1 MDWSCALC
9 QVSTTSKR
17 DLDEHLH
24 GKKHKARKKDYLEMR
39 RCAVTPLQ
47 KTLLSRDSAGQEIK
61 ATLEEES
68 VKPNK
73 NVVDLDQKVDCG
85 QDEHLKRS

>member
-1 MDWSCALC
+1 MCSN
-9 QVSTTSKR
+9 STSRNST
-17 DLDEHLH
+17 EN
-24 GKKHKARKKDYLEMR
+24 
-39 RCAVTPLQ
+39 
-47 KTLLSRDSAGQEIK
+47 RDSAGQEIK